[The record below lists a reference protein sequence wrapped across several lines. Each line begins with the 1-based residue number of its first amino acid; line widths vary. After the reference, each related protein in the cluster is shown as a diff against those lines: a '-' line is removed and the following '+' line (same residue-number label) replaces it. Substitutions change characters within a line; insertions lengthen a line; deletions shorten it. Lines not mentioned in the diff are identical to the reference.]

1 MCPVGGGARVSVFG
15 TRPRRSYASGDASQQ
30 RPIRG
35 PGNAISGSGPSSAAS
50 EVIAR
55 GPQTIFD
62 PAVR

>member
-1 MCPVGGGARVSVFG
+1 VPGRG
-15 TRPRRSYASGDASQQ
+15 RRSCIGVRDESEAELCIGDASQQ
-30 RPIRG
+30 GPIRG